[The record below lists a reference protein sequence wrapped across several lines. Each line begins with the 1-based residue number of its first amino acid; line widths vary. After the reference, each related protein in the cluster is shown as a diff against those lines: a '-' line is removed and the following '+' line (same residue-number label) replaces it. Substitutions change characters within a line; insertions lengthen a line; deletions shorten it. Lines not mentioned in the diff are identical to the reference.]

1 LNVHSIFVSS
11 HFIFLALRF
20 PFVVLCSH
28 SISFNVYCS
37 DGLYHCDYCAKD
49 LSTSLRIK
57 CAVCPDFDLCLECFS
72 VGAEIKPHSSD
83 HAYRVVDNLSFPVF
97 TLDWGADE
105 EMLLLEGVE
114 TFGLGNWV
122 KVAEHVGKHAD
133 DCRAHYFSVYV
144 ETTTFPAP
152 QRSSEMD
159 GVDIRKLIEDRRRAG
174 AERIALARQQ
184 SAVAKRG
191 RPVASTDKPK
201 PSGGDAAGA
210 AAQSSDVN
218 IKTEDTGAAAGAGK
232 VKQEG
237 KQKNKKQQ
245 QQQQQHNVGSKLVTP
260 LAGATSGNA
269 TPATSGFLP
278 SAGGPAL
285 PGTTTATTA
294 AGAVDGVQLI
304 APPSAEPGAPLM
316 LSEAQQTGYHIKR
329 NEFDPE
335 YDHEAESI
343 ISELDFP
350 EEESEEER
358 AAKLRL
364 IQIYNR
370 RLDERARRYNFALSR
385 GLVNVK
391 RQSAIDRR
399 RAPAERELLGRLRV
413 IARYLPPQQWEALA
427 ENVAAEGR
435 LRARIGQ
442 LQQYRAM
449 GMRTFEEVETFE
461 AIEAKKKKE
470 VPPAAQAGK
479 SRLQRIP
486 VDETAMEAE
495 LASLGHVHAAA
506 GVHSQ
511 HATIVDG
518 RGPDGLQAWRTRRG
532 VLLDIASLPDIE
544 PLNAQE
550 RSLCANQRYLPAQ
563 YLCVKAEAMRIQ
575 DEKGSVSLDDMFKM
589 PFKVSQGRTAELH
602 EFFETAGWIVA
613 PKSGKG
619 NK

>member
-1 LNVHSIFVSS
+1 M
-11 HFIFLALRF
+11 
-20 PFVVLCSH
+20 
-28 SISFNVYCS
+28 
-37 DGLYHCDYCAKD
+37 
-49 LSTSLRIK
+49 
-57 CAVCPDFDLCLECFS
+57 
-72 VGAEIKPHSSD
+72 GAEIKPHSSD
-83 HAYRVVDNLSFPVF
+83 HAYRVVDNLSFPVY

-114 TFGLGNWV
+114 SFGLGNWV

-144 ETTTFPAP
+144 ETETFPVP
-152 QRSSEMD
+152 QPSPEMD

-201 PSGGDAAGA
+201 PSADAADAAGTHD
-210 AAQSSDVN
+210 SHVN
-218 IKTEDTGAAAGAGK
+218 IKIEDTGAK
-232 VKQEG
+232 VKQEN
-237 KQKNKKQQ
+237 KEKNKKQEQ
-245 QQQQQHNVGSKLVTP
+245 QQPPHVGSKLVTP
-260 LAGATSGNA
+260 LPGTLSANA
-269 TPATSGFLP
+269 TPATSAFLP
-278 SAGGPAL
+278 SATTTAGGPAAP
-285 PGTTTATTA
+285 PGTTTT

-304 APPSAEPGAPLM
+304 APPSAETGAPLM

-350 EEESEEER
+350 EEEPEEER

-413 IARYLPPQQWEALA
+413 IARYLPQQQWEALA
-427 ENVAAEGR
+427 DNVAAEGR

-442 LQQYRAM
+442 LQEYRAM
-449 GMRTFEEVETFE
+449 GMRTFEQVEAFE
-461 AIEAKKKKE
+461 AVEAKKKKE

-495 LASLGHVHAAA
+495 LAALGHVHAAA

-511 HATIVDG
+511 HSTVVDG
-518 RGPDGLQAWRTRRG
+518 RGADGLQVWRTRRG

-544 PLNAQE
+544 PLNVQE

-563 YLCVKAEAMRIQ
+563 YLCVKAEAMRLQ
-575 DEKGSVSLDDMFKM
+575 AEKGSVSLDDMFKM

-602 EFFETAGWIVA
+602 EFFETSGWIVA
-613 PKSGKG
+613 PKKTLV
-619 NK
+619 KEKERK

>member
-1 LNVHSIFVSS
+1 M
-11 HFIFLALRF
+11 
-20 PFVVLCSH
+20 
-28 SISFNVYCS
+28 
-37 DGLYHCDYCAKD
+37 
-49 LSTSLRIK
+49 
-57 CAVCPDFDLCLECFS
+57 CPDFDLCLECFS
-72 VGAEIKPHSSD
+72 VGAEIKPHSSA

-144 ETTTFPAP
+144 ETETFPVP
-152 QRSSEMD
+152 QPSPEME

-191 RPVASTDKPK
+191 RPVTSTDKLK
-201 PSGGDAAGA
+201 PAGGDAAGTTA
-210 AAQSSDVN
+210 AGGAAQSSDAGN
-218 IKTEDTGAAAGAGK
+218 IKTEDNAAAATGAGGTGK
-232 VKQEG
+232 VKQENKLG
-237 KQKNKKQQ
+237 KNKKQQ
-245 QQQQQHNVGSKLVTP
+245 QQQQNVGSKLVTP
-260 LAGATSGNA
+260 LPGTVSDNA
-269 TPATSGFLP
+269 TPDTSALP
-278 SAGGPAL
+278 SA
-285 PGTTTATTA
+285 ATTA
-294 AGAVDGVQLI
+294 GAVEGVQLI
-304 APPSAEPGAPLM
+304 APPVAEPGAPLM

-350 EEESEEER
+350 EEEPEEER

-413 IARYLPPQQWEALA
+413 VARYLPPQQWEALA

-435 LRARIGQ
+435 LRARIAQ

-449 GMRTFEEVETFE
+449 GMRTFEEVEGFE

-495 LASLGHVHAAA
+495 LATLGHVHAAA

-511 HATIVDG
+511 HATVVDG

-544 PLNAQE
+544 SLNAQE

-563 YLCVKAEAMRIQ
+563 YLCVKAEAMRLQ
-575 DEKGSVSLDDMFKM
+575 AEKGSVSLDDMFKM

-602 EFFETAGWIVA
+602 EFFESAGWIVV
-613 PKSGKG
+613 PKSTGKR
-619 NK
+619 NN

>member
-1 LNVHSIFVSS
+1 MGQTGGHGRNK
-11 HFIFLALRF
+11 RRRTGDDGGKGD
-20 PFVVLCSH
+20 CKR
-28 SISFNVYCS
+28 
-37 DGLYHCDYCAKD
+37 DGLYHCDYCSKD

-72 VGAEIKPHSSD
+72 VGAEIRPHSSD
-83 HAYRVVDNLSFPVF
+83 HAYRVVDNLSFPVY

-114 TFGLGNWV
+114 SFGLGNWV

-144 ETTTFPAP
+144 ETDTFPVP
-152 QRSSEMD
+152 RPSPEME

-201 PSGGDAAGA
+201 PSGDAAGA
-210 AAQSSDVN
+210 HDSDAQ
-218 IKTEDTGAAAGAGK
+218 IKTEDTAGK
-232 VKQEG
+232 VKQET

-245 QQQQQHNVGSKLVTP
+245 QQQLNVGNKLVTP
-260 LAGATSGNA
+260 LPGTISGNA
-269 TPATSGFLP
+269 TPATSALLP
-278 SAGGPAL
+278 SAATTAGGPTVP
-285 PGTTTATTA
+285 PGTTTT

-350 EEESEEER
+350 EEEPEEER
-358 AAKLRL
+358 EAKLRL

-370 RLDERARRYNFALSR
+370 RLDERAQRYNFALSR

-413 IARYLPPQQWEALA
+413 LARYLPQYQWEALS

-449 GMRTFEEVETFE
+449 GMRTFEEVEAFE
-461 AIEAKKKKE
+461 AVETKKKKE

-495 LASLGHVHAAA
+495 LATLGHVHAAA
-506 GVHSQ
+506 VVHSQ

-518 RGPDGLQAWRTRRG
+518 RGADGLQAWRTRRG

-550 RSLCANQRYLPAQ
+550 RSLCASQRYLPAQ
-563 YLCVKAEAMRIQ
+563 YLCVKAEAMRLQ
-575 DEKGSVSLDDMFKM
+575 AEKGSVSLDDMFKM

-602 EFFETAGWIVA
+602 EFFETNGWIVA
-613 PKSGKG
+613 PKSTGKG
-619 NK
+619 NRT

>member
-1 LNVHSIFVSS
+1 
-11 HFIFLALRF
+11 
-20 PFVVLCSH
+20 
-28 SISFNVYCS
+28 
-37 DGLYHCDYCAKD
+37 
-49 LSTSLRIK
+49 
-57 CAVCPDFDLCLECFS
+57 
-72 VGAEIKPHSSD
+72 
-83 HAYRVVDNLSFPVF
+83 
-97 TLDWGADE
+97 
-105 EMLLLEGVE
+105 MLLLEGVE
-114 TFGLGNWV
+114 SFGLGNWT

-144 ETTTFPAP
+144 ETETFPVP
-152 QRSSEMD
+152 QPSPEMD

-191 RPVASTDKPK
+191 RPVTSTDKPK
-201 PSGGDAAGA
+201 PSADAADASGA
-210 AAQSSDVN
+210 HDVDVT
-218 IKTEDTGAAAGAGK
+218 IKIEDTGGK
-232 VKQEG
+232 VKQEIKG
-237 KQKNKKQQ
+237 KDKKQQ
-245 QQQQQHNVGSKLVTP
+245 QQQQQQLHVGSKLVTP
-260 LAGATSGNA
+260 LPGTISGNA
-269 TPATSGFLP
+269 TPATSAFLP
-278 SAGGPAL
+278 SGTTTAGGPAAP
-285 PGTTTATTA
+285 PGTTTT

-304 APPSAEPGAPLM
+304 APPSAETGAPLM

-343 ISELDFP
+343 ISELEFP
-350 EEESEEER
+350 EEEPEEER

-370 RLDERARRYNFALSR
+370 RLDERAQRYNFALSR

-413 IARYLPPQQWEALA
+413 IARYLPQQQWEALA

-435 LRARIGQ
+435 LRARIDQ

-449 GMRTFEEVETFE
+449 GMRTFEQVEGFE
-461 AIEAKKKKE
+461 AVEAKKKKE

-495 LASLGHVHAAA
+495 LATIGHVHAAA

-518 RGPDGLQAWRTRRG
+518 RGADGLQAWRTRRG

-563 YLCVKAEAMRIQ
+563 YLCVKAEAMRLQ
-575 DEKGSVSLDDMFKM
+575 AEKGSVSLDDMFKM

-602 EFFETAGWIVA
+602 EFFETNGWIVA
-613 PKSGKG
+613 PKSTGKG
-619 NK
+619 KRI